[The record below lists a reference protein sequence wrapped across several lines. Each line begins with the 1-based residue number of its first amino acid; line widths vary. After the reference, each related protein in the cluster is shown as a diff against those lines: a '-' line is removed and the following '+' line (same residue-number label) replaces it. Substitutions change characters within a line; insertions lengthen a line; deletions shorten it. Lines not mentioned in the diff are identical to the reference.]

1 MTIAP
6 SPPRLLLDDVTKS
19 FGGIQA
25 VRRLSLQAAR
35 GEILGLIG
43 PNGAGKSTVLTLIA
57 GEQQPTAGR
66 IFVDGRRID
75 RLPQFRR
82 VRAGVAHLRQHT
94 ANLDGAKVADNVLVG
109 LGAHGARRSVGG
121 WLPFALGGA
130 AARPAE
136 VSRCLEILDQ
146 VGLRARMD
154 APVGSLSHWEKRL
167 VSLARVLAADPVL
180 VLLDEPFAGLSA
192 AETAE
197 LMAIIRR
204 LRDQHQRT
212 FVLAEHNVDAVL
224 RLCDRIVAMHFG
236 EKIAHDLPDV
246 VARHQR
252 VVAVY
257 LGESPP

>member
-1 MTIAP
+1 MTIAAA
-6 SPPRLLLDDVTKS
+6 PPRLVLDQVTKS
-19 FGGIQA
+19 FGGIHA
-25 VRRLSLQAAR
+25 VRRLSLQAGR

-57 GEQQPTAGR
+57 GEQRPTSGR
-66 IFVDGRRID
+66 IFVDGRRVD

-94 ANLDGAKVADNVLVG
+94 ANLDAATVADNVLVG

-130 AARPAE
+130 APRPTE
-136 VSRCLEILDQ
+136 ERRCLEILDQ
-146 VGLRARMD
+146 VGLGARMD
-154 APVGSLSHWEKRL
+154 APVRSLSHWEKRL

-192 AETAE
+192 AETSE
-197 LMAIIRR
+197 LAAVIRR
-204 LRDQHQRT
+204 LRGERERT

-224 RLCDRIVAMHFG
+224 RLSDRIVALHFG
-236 EKIAHDLPDV
+236 EKIAHDVPEA

-252 VVAVY
+252 VVEVY
-257 LGESPP
+257 LGESP